1 MRAHIS
7 EKVLEALPGVPGLPA
22 PLAAFVPLYFHP
34 PEIRRAA
41 CTNGMSISSQEIRG
55 ARNDEEGALGTRVP
69 LSALLLISSRGTQ
82 GTPGDQLTI
91 INSSK
96 ELCHHGDHT

>member
-41 CTNGMSISSQEIRG
+41 CTNGMSISSQEMMK
-55 ARNDEEGALGTRVP
+55 
-69 LSALLLISSRGTQ
+69 
-82 GTPGDQLTI
+82 
-91 INSSK
+91 K
-96 ELCHHGDHT
+96 ELWGQGYLFLRCC